1 MGVRVHVVAPGATET
16 GMLRGLFKKELFPT
30 EKTLVP
36 EDVAKVI
43 VSCVRGELVHSSGEV
58 IYLHR

>member
-1 MGVRVHVVAPGATET
+1 
-16 GMLRGLFKKELFPT
+16 MLRGLFKKELFPT